1 MTFSAKSSL
10 FPVGISPSTLFP
22 RRNNIVTSIS
32 NTLDVMLVSHLHVC
46 VLE

>member
-10 FPVGISPSTLFP
+10 FPVEISPSTLFP
-22 RRNNIVTSIS
+22 RRNNMVTTYS
-32 NTLDVMLVSHLHVC
+32 NTLSVMLVSHLHVC